1 MIAITDKGILL
12 LLHRREEQALRET
25 EQQYGALCRSAAL
38 DILGNAQD
46 ADECLND
53 ALLTVWNS
61 IPPAE
66 PENYPA
72 FLLKIV
78 RNAALDRLRSRQR
91 GKRGGG
97 QQDAPLEELA
107 DMLAGSENVEQQVER
122 REMLEA
128 VTRFLETLPKKQRDL
143 FLRRYWRF
151 SSAADLA
158 RDFDMT
164 ENHVQVMLSRIRSR
178 LRKALRK
185 EGLL

>member
-1 MIAITDKGILL
+1 
-12 LLHRREEQALRET
+12 
-25 EQQYGALCRSAAL
+25 
-38 DILGNAQD
+38 
-46 ADECLND
+46 
-53 ALLTVWNS
+53 
-61 IPPAE
+61 
-66 PENYPA
+66 
-72 FLLKIV
+72 
-78 RNAALDRLRSRQR
+78 
-91 GKRGGG
+91 
-97 QQDAPLEELA
+97 
-107 DMLAGSENVEQQVER
+107 MLSGSEDVEQQVER